1 MSGTSSVN
9 FRLAK
14 SIILNESI
22 PHDMLSESPE
32 KLYSRLANAFT
43 AEKRLNELQK
53 AKQISN

>member
-53 AKQISN
+53 AK